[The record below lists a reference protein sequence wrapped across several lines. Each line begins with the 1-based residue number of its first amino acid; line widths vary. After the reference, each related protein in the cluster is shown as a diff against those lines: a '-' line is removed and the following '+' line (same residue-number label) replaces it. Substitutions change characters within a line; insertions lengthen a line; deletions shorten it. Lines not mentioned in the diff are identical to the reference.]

1 LVYDA
6 NAHKPR
12 GQLQLSRAGPQE
24 SEAVKKNLVKLG
36 DAYAILG
43 NLRLS
48 TGHKKFGSAFILVFR
63 IRIE

>member
-1 LVYDA
+1 LTAYDA
-6 NAHKPR
+6 HARKPHC
-12 GQLQLSRAGPQE
+12 QLQLSRAGPQE

-48 TGHKKFGSAFILVFR
+48 TGHNT
-63 IRIE
+63 

>member
-1 LVYDA
+1 V
-6 NAHKPR
+6 
-12 GQLQLSRAGPQE
+12 SRAGPQE

-48 TGHKKFGSAFILVFR
+48 TGEKIETNPD
-63 IRIE
+63 IRIDFSR

>member
-1 LVYDA
+1 VT
-6 NAHKPR
+6 
-12 GQLQLSRAGPQE
+12 RAGPQE

-48 TGHKKFGSAFILVFR
+48 TGNKIKANPDPIDFSRLDSDPDLDPGGQKK
-63 IRIE
+63 

>member
-1 LVYDA
+1 MSLRPSGLAYDA
-6 NAHKPR
+6 HAHKPR
-12 GQLQLSRAGPQE
+12 YQLQLSRAGPQE

-48 TGHKKFGSAFILVFR
+48 TGDKIIPH
-63 IRIE
+63 